1 MTRRTRCRA
10 FPRIS
15 ITVGGGYRRTVMTQS
30 SQWLPRAVALFIT
43 VAAVAGCGR
52 DKAGTDAAD
61 LALTGGRIYTVDARR
76 SWAEAVAIRGGR
88 IVFVGSD
95 EDAKAHIGPDTKVVE
110 LEGRLVM
117 PGFQDAHIHPI
128 SAGLEAQSCDLNGL
142 ETVEEYLVVIKQYA
156 DAHPDAAW
164 ITGGGWLMSAFG
176 PGALA
181 SRKLLDG
188 VVPDRPVYLS
198 SADGHTVWVNTKAL
212 EVAGITNKTPD
223 PPDGRIDREP
233 KTGAAV
239 GSLQE
244 GASGLVASK
253 MPPVSDEQRE
263 AGLRYAVK
271 YLNGFGITAIQDA
284 SVNEED
290 LRTYRKLD
298 DAGDLT
304 LHVIGSIWW
313 EREQGVE
320 QIEGMKRLRSEY
332 TKGHVDAGTVK
343 IMQDGVMENYT
354 AAMLEPYLIPSKSR
368 GIPMVDP
375 EKLKT
380 AVTQLDAAGFQVH
393 FHAIGDAAIRQSL
406 DAVEAARKANGD
418 LGHRHHISHLQ
429 LIDAADIPR
438 FRELDVVANFQPLW
452 AYADEYI
459 TELTIP
465 FLGPERSAHMYP
477 IGSVQKSGATVAFGS
492 DWSVSSPNPFEEM
505 ETAVTR
511 LGALGETTEPFLP
524 EEAITLPE
532 AIAAFTINAAYTNRL
547 DKDTGSIEAGKRADL
562 VVLDRNLFEIP
573 ASEMSDVKALV
584 TLFEGKPVHGDL
596 EAL

>member
-1 MTRRTRCRA
+1 MTR
-10 FPRIS
+10 S
-15 ITVGGGYRRTVMTQS
+15 TQS
-30 SQWLPRAVALFIT
+30 MRRHAALF
-43 VAAVAGCGR
+43 VATAVIAGCAR
-52 DKAGTDAAD
+52 EDTRTAAD
-61 LALTGGRIYTVDARR
+61 LALTNGRIYTVNSERG
-76 SWAEAVAIRGGR
+76 WAEAVAIRDGR
-88 IVFVGSD
+88 IVFVGTND
-95 EDAKAHIGPDTKVVE
+95 DAKEYIGPGTKVVE
-110 LEGRLVM
+110 LDGRLVL
-117 PGFQDAHIHPI
+117 PGFQDSHVHPI
-128 SAGLEAQSCDLNGL
+128 SAGIEANACNLNGL
-142 ETVEEYLVVIKQYA
+142 TTVDQYVAAIKKYA
-156 DAHPDAAW
+156 DAHPDEPW

-181 SRKLLDG
+181 RRELIDA
-188 VVPDRPVYLS
+188 VVPDRPVILS
-198 SADGHTVWVNTKAL
+198 STDGHTVWVNTKAL
-212 EVAGITNKTPD
+212 EIAGVTNDTPD
-223 PPDGRIDREP
+223 PRDGRIDRDP

-244 GASGLVASK
+244 GAGQLVASK
-253 MPPVSDEQRE
+253 MPPTSDEQRA

-284 SVNEED
+284 SVDED
-290 LRTYRKLD
+290 DLTTYRTLD
-298 DAGDLT
+298 DSGELS
-304 LHVIGSIWW
+304 LHVITSIWW
-313 EREQGVE
+313 ERGQGLE
-320 QIEGMKRLRSEY
+320 QIEGMKRLRTEY

-368 GIPMVDP
+368 GIPMVEP
-375 EKLKT
+375 EKLKA
-380 AVTQLDAAGFQVH
+380 AVTQLDAEGFQVH

-438 FRELDVVANFQPLW
+438 FRQLGVVANFQPLW

-459 TELTIP
+459 TDLTIP
-465 FLGPERSAHMYP
+465 FLGPERSAHLYP

-492 DWSVSSPNPFEEM
+492 DWSVSSPNPFEQM

-524 EEAITLPE
+524 DEAITLPE
-532 AIAAFTINAAYTNRL
+532 AVAAFTINAAYTNRL
-547 DKDTGSIEAGKRADL
+547 EKDTGSIETGKRADL
-562 VVLDRNLFEIP
+562 VVLDRDLFEIP
-573 ASEMSDVKALV
+573 ASEISDTKALV

-596 EAL
+596 AAL

>member
-1 MTRRTRCRA
+1 
-10 FPRIS
+10 
-15 ITVGGGYRRTVMTQS
+15 
-30 SQWLPRAVALFIT
+30 VALFIT

-244 GASGLVASK
+244 GASALVASK

-290 LRTYRKLD
+290 LETYRKLD

-354 AAMLEPYLIPSKSR
+354 AALLEPYVIPSKSR

-375 EKLKT
+375 EKLET

-438 FRELDVVANFQPLW
+438 FRELGVGANFQPLW

-477 IGSVQKSGATVAFGS
+477 IGSVQESGATVAFGS

-511 LGALGETTEPFLP
+511 LGALGERTEPFLP

-573 ASEMSDVKALV
+573 ASELSDVKALV

>member
-1 MTRRTRCRA
+1 
-10 FPRIS
+10 
-15 ITVGGGYRRTVMTQS
+15 MTQS

-52 DKAGTDAAD
+52 DKARTDAAD

-110 LEGRLVM
+110 LEGRLVL

-142 ETVEEYLVVIKQYA
+142 ETVEEYLVVIKRYA

-212 EVAGITNKTPD
+212 EVAGITKKTPD

-233 KTGAAV
+233 KTGDAV

-244 GASGLVASK
+244 GASALVASK

-375 EKLKT
+375 ENLKT
-380 AVTQLDAAGFQVH
+380 AVTQLDADGFQVH

-438 FRELDVVANFQPLW
+438 FRELGVVANFQPLW

-459 TELTIP
+459 TKLTIP
-465 FLGPERSAHMYP
+465 FLGPERSAHLYP

-547 DKDTGSIEAGKRADL
+547 DKDTGSIEAGKSADL

-596 EAL
+596 GAL

>member
-1 MTRRTRCRA
+1 
-10 FPRIS
+10 
-15 ITVGGGYRRTVMTQS
+15 MTQS

-52 DKAGTDAAD
+52 DKARIDAAD

-95 EDAKAHIGPDTKVVE
+95 EDAKAQIGPDTKVVE

-128 SAGLEAQSCDLNGL
+128 SAGIEAQSCDLNGL

-290 LRTYRKLD
+290 LKTYRKFD

-313 EREQGVE
+313 EREQGIE

-354 AAMLEPYLIPSKSR
+354 AALLEPYLIPSKSR

-438 FRELDVVANFQPLW
+438 FRELGVVANFQPLW

-547 DKDTGSIEAGKRADL
+547 DKDTGSIEAGKSADL